1 MVRSNGPPLLVT
13 LGRSGVRFAAP
24 SMITLFL
31 LTISQSHLPFACMHP
46 IVGAFGSPAH
56 PQSLLLWKW
65 VPLCPNV
72 RASSSVAHGNMVPA
86 YGVDETENFN
96 ERLAR
101 PARSKKTGFCDAP
114 SGLSKSQFFCHVYAP
129 RIRGFPA
136 WSTRGVKVEHYGMR
150 PCLCAD
156 GLAPSRKGKTDRLG
170 CLPQDHGLIDSLVA
184 VTMCCEHQIHGKDN
198 PRSAKRRLVGPQI

>member
-13 LGRSGVRFAAP
+13 LGRSCVRFAAP

-31 LTISQSHLPFACMHP
+31 LTISQSYLPFACMHP

-56 PQSLLLWKW
+56 PQSRLLWKW

-72 RASSSVAHGNMVPA
+72 RASSSVAHGDMVPA

-129 RIRGFPA
+129 RIPRVVHAGCESRTLWHA
-136 WSTRGVKVEHYGMR
+136 ALSMR
-150 PCLCAD
+150 
-156 GLAPSRKGKTDRLG
+156 
-170 CLPQDHGLIDSLVA
+170 
-184 VTMCCEHQIHGKDN
+184 
-198 PRSAKRRLVGPQI
+198 